1 MRNIRETRDNPGL
14 PNNTES
20 ADYLRGYRDGLK
32 DRMGLSRRR
41 SGGGILGAAIA
52 LVLIAGLG
60 YLLYN
65 YSTTGRLLPNTVEIN
80 PSSPVT
86 P

>member
-1 MRNIRETRDNPGL
+1 MRDLRDNTGL

-20 ADYLRGYRDGLK
+20 VDYLRGYRDGLK
-32 DRMGLSRRR
+32 DRMALSRQR
-41 SGGGILGAAIA
+41 SRTGILGAVIA
-52 LVLIAGLG
+52 VLVLAGLG

-65 YSTTGRLLPNTVEIN
+65 YSTTGRLLPSNVEIT
-80 PSSPVT
+80 PSRPVA

>member
-1 MRNIRETRDNPGL
+1 MRDIRDNPGL

-20 ADYLRGYRDGLK
+20 VDYLRGYRDGLK
-32 DRMGLSRRR
+32 DRMALSQRR
-41 SGGGILGAAIA
+41 SRTGILGTVIA
-52 LVLIAGLG
+52 VLVLAGLG

-65 YSTTGRLLPNTVEIN
+65 YSTTGRLLPSNVEIT
-80 PSSPVT
+80 PSRPVA

>member
-1 MRNIRETRDNPGL
+1 MRDIRDNTGL

-32 DRMGLSRRR
+32 DRMALSRRR
-41 SGGGILGAAIA
+41 SGTGILGAVIAI
-52 LVLIAGLG
+52 LVLAGLG

-65 YSTTGRLLPNTVEIN
+65 YSTTGRLLPNNIEIT
-80 PSSPVT
+80 PSRPVA